1 MAAKRDYYELLGVAR
16 NASDKEIKAAYRRL
30 ARQHHP
36 DVTPGD
42 RAAEERFKGV
52 AEAFAGRS
60 DPEKRATYDRGG
72 HEAFGPGFDPFAG
85 MEFDFRDLGFG
96 DLSELLGMF
105 SGGRRRRPRSSRGGD
120 TQSEIRIPFVEA
132 VRGTTVSISLP
143 RRSPCA
149 ACAGT
154 GRGAAR
160 APGAP
165 CRACGGSGAVPAEER
180 LNVRIPP
187 GIEDGGRVRLPGRGD
202 SGSSGG
208 AAGDAYLIVRV
219 DPHPTFR
226 REGRDLH
233 CEIRVGISRAALGGT
248 VEVPTLDGPAEITLP
263 AGTPS
268 GRKLRLRGK
277 GVPGRGGVPAGDLYA
292 AVQIVPPRKLDARSR
307 QILEE
312 LERLNPDR
320 P

>member
-1 MAAKRDYYELLGVAR
+1 MAAKKDYYEILGVAR

-30 ARQHHP
+30 ARKYHP
-36 DVTPGD
+36 DVNPGD
-42 RAAEERFKGV
+42 KGAEERFKEV
-52 AEAFAGRS
+52 AEAFAVLS

-85 MEFDFRDLGFG
+85 VRFDFRDLGLG
-96 DLSELLGMF
+96 DLSDLFEVF
-105 SGGRRRRPRSSRGGD
+105 SGSRRRRPRSSRGGD
-120 TQSEIRIPFVEA
+120 IQGEIRIPFVDA

-143 RRSPCA
+143 RRA
-149 ACAGT
+149 ACTACSGT
-154 GRGAAR
+154 GRGGGR
-160 APGAP
+160 GPGAP
-165 CRACGGSGAVPAEER
+165 CRACAGSGAVSTEGR
-180 LNVRIPP
+180 LHVRIPP

-202 SGSSGG
+202 AGASGG
-208 AAGDAYLIVRV
+208 EAGDAYLVVRV

-233 CEIRVGISRAALGGT
+233 CEIRVGIARAALGGT

-268 GRKLRLRGK
+268 GRKLRLRGR
-277 GVPGRGGVPAGDLYA
+277 GVPGRGSAPAGDLYA
-292 AVQIVPPRKLDARSR
+292 VVQIAPPRKLDARSR

-312 LERLNPDR
+312 FERRNPER